1 MGPGGFI
8 GTINLDLTNVKNNV
22 GSIAHDGNKVLIAGT
37 YDKDL
42 KQFGVKVQVEI
53 NAARIDGVGE
63 ETICMSIGFFWDHEE
78 IQKAFEMIAQSASDA
93 AGYALAAIAIIALG
107 LVCGEI
113 VTGGLVAGEAIAT
126 LSAWVVAILQYFKL
140 VMP

>member
-22 GSIAHDGNKVLIAGT
+22 GFIAHDGNKVLIAGT

-63 ETICMSIGFFWDHEE
+63 ETLCMSIGLFPDDKK
-78 IQKAFEMIAQSASDA
+78 IQEAIKVITESASDA
-93 AGYALAAIAIIALG
+93 APYALAAIALLILG
-107 LVCGEI
+107 LISGEI
-113 VTGGLVAGEAIAT
+113 VAGGLVISEVIAT
-126 LSAWVVAILQYFKL
+126 LSAWVGAILQYFKF
-140 VMP
+140 VMQ